1 MISGALIFAA
11 VALACYPIDGDQI
24 HGKDLAAANPAFA
37 ALDADAVL
45 GFAPLPGVQRIFHPA
60 GLLRIARANNLTL
73 VPPVAELCFER
84 ATSLLTAEQILPVL
98 QTALAPD
105 SATIEIVDF
114 SRVPVPAGEIEFRR
128 SGLSASGF
136 WRGHVSYPQG
146 RSMPIWAKVRITT
159 EQSWIEAAVPIESGK
174 AISSDQ
180 LIVRTGP
187 HAPFGL
193 KPVDS
198 LEAVIGRRA
207 GRAIRAG
214 EPVFPAMLIAPHDV
228 ERGEKVSVEVSAG
241 HASIS
246 FDAIAESSGRV
257 GELVLLRN
265 PQNERFF
272 QARVEAKGKA
282 YVRK

>member
-1 MISGALIFAA
+1 
-11 VALACYPIDGDQI
+11 
-24 HGKDLAAANPAFA
+24 
-37 ALDADAVL
+37 
-45 GFAPLPGVQRIFHPA
+45 
-60 GLLRIARANNLTL
+60 
-73 VPPVAELCFER
+73 
-84 ATSLLTAEQILPVL
+84 
-98 QTALAPD
+98 
-105 SATIEIVDF
+105 
-114 SRVPVPAGEIEFRR
+114 
-128 SGLSASGF
+128 
-136 WRGHVSYPQG
+136 
-146 RSMPIWAKVRITT
+146 
-159 EQSWIEAAVPIESGK
+159 
-174 AISSDQ
+174 
-180 LIVRTGP
+180 
-187 HAPFGL
+187 L